1 MKLLILAALAV
12 TLFAQQ
18 PQVEAEDDPRIPHYK
33 VLASVTAS
41 AGTAVTIQGN
51 GRQTAVYME
60 RAEVYC
66 SAAGTVI
73 TIIDATAAST
83 TAGTVIGPL
92 FSGSQGLAGVVKPS
106 VFTASN
112 YVGGTTTGSWN
123 CAAGETLRIRMT
135 PLAIAAGATSASNI
149 TIAVT
154 PATGTADFKIS
165 GQWRTALFNAAP

>member
-12 TLFAQQ
+12 SIYAQQ
-18 PQVEAEDDPRIPHYK
+18 PQVQAEDDPRIPHYK

-51 GRQTAVYME
+51 GRQTSVYME

-66 SAAGTVI
+66 SAAATVI
-73 TIIDATAAST
+73 TVIDATAAT
-83 TAGTVIGPL
+83 ATAGTVIGPL
-92 FSGSQGLAGVVKPS
+92 YTGAQGLAAVVKPS

-112 YVGGTTTGSWN
+112 YSGGTTTGSWT
-123 CAAGETLRIRMT
+123 CAAGETLKINMA
-135 PLAIAAGATSASNI
+135 PLAIAAGVTSTSNI
-149 TIAVT
+149 TVAVT